1 MQNDFQQLSIYHNKV
16 YLPQVAAFLQGVHPD
31 ICSGHRREEE
41 NMLLAT
47 DIFVFTYPKS
57 ERGNIEIRPDHLKY
71 SFCNGYGKSF
81 YFSPDFLDLGFY
93 C

>member
-57 ERGNIEIRPDHLKY
+57 EMRKYRNQARSLKI
-71 SFCNGYGKSF
+71 FV
-81 YFSPDFLDLGFY
+81 L
-93 C
+93 